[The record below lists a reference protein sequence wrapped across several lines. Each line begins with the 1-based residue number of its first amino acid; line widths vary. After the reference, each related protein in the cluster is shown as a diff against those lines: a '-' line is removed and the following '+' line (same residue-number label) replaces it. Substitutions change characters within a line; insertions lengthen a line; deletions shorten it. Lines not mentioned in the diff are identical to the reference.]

1 MRQRV
6 PRLGGAGDAG
16 AEPAGRISGGSRG
29 SDSRRPPAVA
39 PFPRVLPRPR
49 GECGPGA
56 GAGWGR
62 QPGGEGRREA
72 AAFRPGAG
80 AGARRA
86 LPARGRFYVR
96 GEPWP
101 WDSRAAA
108 GFRAERCGGRTELWR
123 RPRGVYSRVPGAG
136 RGSGEPCPPGCGVP
150 EPGAARPLV
159 LLGVRAG
166 LSAQSRGL
174 CWRLRDAFPSWSL
187 PWLWTDLTLRRSV
200 PA

>member
-16 AEPAGRISGGSRG
+16 AEPAGRISGGSRR

-62 QPGGEGRREA
+62 QTGGEGRREA
-72 AAFRPGAG
+72 AAPRPGAG

-86 LPARGRFYVR
+86 AGSPRSRTLLCPRGALALGLAGCGRFQGRAVGGPDRALAASPRGVQPGPGRGEGVGGALSARLRCLRARGRSCCWVCA
-96 GEPWP
+96 PASP
-101 WDSRAAA
+101 HS
-108 GFRAERCGGRTELWR
+108 L
-123 RPRGVYSRVPGAG
+123 GVYVSDFVMHFSPGHF
-136 RGSGEPCPPGCGVP
+136 PG
-150 EPGAARPLV
+150 PG
-159 LLGVRAG
+159 
-166 LSAQSRGL
+166 Q
-174 CWRLRDAFPSWSL
+174 
-187 PWLWTDLTLRRSV
+187 T
-200 PA
+200 